1 MMRFGGSSFDPVAV
15 HAITYMTENGKH
27 STESIAAAHR
37 NFGENFEKTP
47 RQHTKKSQDLTE
59 TIISVQRPTRRQV
72 PYIQKAQGQVGTGI
86 SMATFPS

>member
-27 STESIAAAHR
+27 STESFAAAHR
-37 NFGENFEKTP
+37 NFGENFEKTR

-59 TIISVQRPTRRQV
+59 TIISEQRPTRRR
-72 PYIQKAQGQVGTGI
+72 
-86 SMATFPS
+86 